1 MVRNPASDRTDWNRL
16 SMGRIAAQPF
26 PGPEDY
32 AIRVMVMAVYGM
44 VNGWSVHPTFADG
57 VDGGELTHSSL
68 IVQS

>member
-1 MVRNPASDRTDWNRL
+1 
-16 SMGRIAAQPF
+16 MGRIAAQPF

-44 VNGWSVHPTFADG
+44 VNGLSVHPTFADG
-57 VDGGELTHSSL
+57 VDGRELTHSSL